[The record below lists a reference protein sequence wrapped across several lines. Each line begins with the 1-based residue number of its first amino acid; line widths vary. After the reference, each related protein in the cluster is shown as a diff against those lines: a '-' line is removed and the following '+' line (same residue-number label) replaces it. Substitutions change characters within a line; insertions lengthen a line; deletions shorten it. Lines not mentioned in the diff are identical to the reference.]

1 MLNTTTLELRA
12 GTELQ
17 HVKTDDDGKTTYAQ
31 VFAFHKPYRNRQLA
45 DEDDSWAITVKFTK
59 RTAGLAKAG
68 LTKGQT
74 FVISGKLDFSPAGE
88 SEDGNKY
95 EGYAFI
101 WAESLALGQKPQSST
116 NG

>member
-1 MLNTTTLELRA
+1 MLNSTTLELRA

-17 HVKTDDDGKTTYAQ
+17 HLKTDEEGKATYAQ
-31 VFAFHKPYRNRQLA
+31 IFAFHKPYRNRQQ
-45 DEDDSWAITVKFTK
+45 DDTDDNSWAITVKFTK

-74 FVISGKLDFSPAGE
+74 FVVSGKLDFSPAGE
-88 SEDGNKY
+88 SADGKKY

-101 WAESLALGQKPQSST
+101 WADNLALGQKPKST
-116 NG
+116 A